1 MICSIES
8 YVCDCGPQYKCH
20 ICHQSCEVK
29 RYSYKKIFS
38 SQLNIIPVK
47 LYIYKYYISYKFPNK
62 EVNMSNICILLPQSG
77 R

>member
-47 LYIYKYYISYKFPNK
+47 DIYKVPNK
-62 EVNMSNICILLPQSG
+62 EVNMSNILYNICI
-77 R
+77 